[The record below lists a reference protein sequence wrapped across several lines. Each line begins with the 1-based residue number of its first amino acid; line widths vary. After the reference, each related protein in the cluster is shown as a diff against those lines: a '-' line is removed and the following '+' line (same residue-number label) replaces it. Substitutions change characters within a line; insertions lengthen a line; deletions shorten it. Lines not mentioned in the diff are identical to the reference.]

1 MAEQEM
7 RKKIIVADIQ
17 LFLLAI
23 IWGAGFV
30 AGKIALETTTP
41 FYQVAYR
48 YIGAALF
55 MLPLALPRLRSVHK
69 KTLLAGMAV
78 GALMFVG
85 NCFQTIGLLYTTPA
99 KQSFIVPSYTVMVP
113 LLSFLFFREK
123 PGKRLILAAF
133 LAMAGIGILTLNSD
147 LSMEYGDL
155 LTLIFAFIFSLQVI
169 ITGRLVNHI
178 DITVY
183 TLVTMVT
190 AAVLALAGAFFMET
204 PLPPSHIS
212 LRSWMGIAYLGILN
226 TALAYLLQNM
236 AQRYAPAS
244 HTALIMSLETVFG
257 TLFAVLLVG
266 ETFTL
271 RKTIGCVVMFCA
283 ILLPKLPLPFH
294 RRSRHGD
301 TVDEPADSITTEDLS
316 RPGCRTTDRPPV

>member
-1 MAEQEM
+1 MTEPEL
-7 RKKIIVADIQ
+7 RKKIIAADLQ
-17 LFLLAI
+17 LFLPAI

-41 FYQVAYR
+41 FYQIAYR
-48 YIGAALF
+48 YLGAALF
-55 MLPLALPRLRSVHK
+55 MLPLALPRLKSVDK
-69 KTLLAGMAV
+69 KALLAGIGI

-99 KQSFIVPSYTVMVP
+99 KQSFIVPSYTVIVP

-123 PGKRLILAAF
+123 PGKRVILAAI
-133 LAMAGIGILTLNSD
+133 LAMAGIGILTLNKV

-155 LTLIFAFIFSLQVI
+155 LTLIFAFTFSLQVI
-169 ITGRLVNHI
+169 ITGRLVNNI
-178 DITVY
+178 DVTVY

-190 AAVLALAGAFFMET
+190 AAVLSVIGAFFLEA
-204 PLPPSHIS
+204 PIHPSDIS
-212 LRSWMGIAYLGILN
+212 LRSWMALAYLGFLN
-226 TALAYLLQNM
+226 TALAYLLQNL

-271 RKTIGCVVMFCA
+271 QKTIGCLIMFSA
-283 ILLPKLPLPFH
+283 ILLPKLPLPL
-294 RRSRHGD
+294 RKRSCDEGNGD
-301 TVDEPADSITTEDLS
+301 NGDDGNDGNASEETLS
-316 RPGCRTTDRPPV
+316 ES